1 MACCHKV
8 DDNKNEQQRLAQAGL
23 RVDSLSASL
32 MGPPLPGEIGV
43 GPLRVWPGGVAVS
56 RSVGDFECGNHILP
70 VPHIRQIVIP
80 DTGARILMASDG
92 LWDYFTGLRAC
103 KMARTSTLSKVPHRL
118 FKSLMFHTDG
128 VLTDDTTI
136 LAFDVLPSGATDF
149 RHLAKQVRK
158 STRRKVHSWKDILSI
173 LTYPLQDGSQE
184 PLSLYTDIDVYT
196 HYPRIT
202 SRGVAMYRMNKER
215 YCALWVPPKAVH
227 PVRYDS
233 TMVDLMNDLQL
244 EDGGRCLS
252 EPAEGLIE
260 QDGVAG
266 GRMEARVGK
275 DGGKVKVGR
284 GTPSDASSDGRRSP
298 YSIIKD
304 RARRI
309 TQRSQNKSKVAKNST
324 KQFTK
329 SHNSLFHDDSAQAI
343 RIDPVDQQED
353 IMMTM

>member
-1 MACCHKV
+1 
-8 DDNKNEQQRLAQAGL
+8 
-23 RVDSLSASL
+23 
-32 MGPPLPGEIGV
+32 
-43 GPLRVWPGGVAVS
+43 
-56 RSVGDFECGNHILP
+56 
-70 VPHIRQIVIP
+70 
-80 DTGARILMASDG
+80 
-92 LWDYFTGLRAC
+92 
-103 KMARTSTLSKVPHRL
+103 
-118 FKSLMFHTDG
+118 MFHTDG

-136 LAFDVLPSGATDF
+136 LAFDVLPPGATDF

-284 GTPSDASSDGRRSP
+284 RP
-298 YSIIKD
+298 
-304 RARRI
+304 
-309 TQRSQNKSKVAKNST
+309 
-324 KQFTK
+324 
-329 SHNSLFHDDSAQAI
+329 
-343 RIDPVDQQED
+343 
-353 IMMTM
+353 